1 MDSGV
6 WFAARG
12 GWLFAW
18 RLPGLGDIN
27 EKEFHDFIGEDMC
40 LVPSTIDEAENVQ
53 MLLSPIWRSSYL
65 EVRRIYGEE
74 ARGGGYGAVQ
84 VAGIQKH
91 G

>member
-1 MDSGV
+1 
-6 WFAARG
+6 
-12 GWLFAW
+12 
-18 RLPGLGDIN
+18 
-27 EKEFHDFIGEDMC
+27 MC

-84 VAGIQKH
+84 VAGVQKH